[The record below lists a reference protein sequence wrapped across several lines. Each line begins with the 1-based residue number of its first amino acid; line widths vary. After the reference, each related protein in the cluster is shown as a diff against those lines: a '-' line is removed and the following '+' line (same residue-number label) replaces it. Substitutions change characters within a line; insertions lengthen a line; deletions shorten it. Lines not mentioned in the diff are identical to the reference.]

1 MSSTDYK
8 IKYLD
13 IRAKLIEVQDVAWRD
28 GYEKGLKEGEQAA
41 QQAALQEQQMMEQQM
56 MQAQGGMPPEAQGG
70 MPPEAQGG
78 MPPEAQ
84 GGMEGEI
91 PSGMETAQPPM
102 DEEQGSELDQHINEL
117 EQLVQK
123 GEKPSVVSVRK
134 IVEQLSGLRKN
145 QKEKYSNKVIQ
156 TTSSQK
162 KLVDNILKKWEKESE
177 KISSNLEEII
187 KENE

>member
-56 MQAQGGMPPEAQGG
+56 MQ
-70 MPPEAQGG
+70 AQGG